1 MRTSEFKG
9 IFKTDVKT
17 VWNVITNNSDY
28 TWRSDIDHIEVL
40 EDGRTFIEYARGG
53 GKTKFVITK
62 KKEFS
67 RYEFDMESK
76 MFSGN
81 WTGVFSETENG
92 GTEVICTENIHI
104 KNPFMRFLSYFLW
117 DLKKMQQIYIDD
129 LKRKLGE

>member
-9 IFKTDVKT
+9 TFKTDVKT

-40 EDGRTFIEYARGG
+40 EDGKTFIEYARGG

-67 RYEFDMESK
+67 RYEFDMENK

-81 WTGVFSETENG
+81 WTGVFSEIGNG
-92 GTEVICTENIHI
+92 GTEIICTENIHI

-117 DLKKMQQIYIDD
+117 DFKKMQRTYIDD